1 MGVVSR
7 EKEREREK
15 KREREKE
22 RERESE
28 RGCFEGE
35 RRACRSR
42 C

>member
-15 KREREKE
+15 ERDS
-22 RERESE
+22 ESE

-35 RRACRSR
+35 RRACRCR